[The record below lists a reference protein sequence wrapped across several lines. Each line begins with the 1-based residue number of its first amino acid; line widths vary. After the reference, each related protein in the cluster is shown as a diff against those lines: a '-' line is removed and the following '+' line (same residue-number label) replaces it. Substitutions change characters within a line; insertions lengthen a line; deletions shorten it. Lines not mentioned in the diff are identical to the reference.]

1 MPRARR
7 RSWSYLTKALPRL
20 CPARASVDPMTPRS
34 THAWIALALV
44 GLAVA
49 AGASLAASRL
59 ASQDIGLAS
68 EPLTAGEDLAPG
80 ATTSESAQP
89 DDAAAERRRLR
100 RKRAAAE
107 RRRERARERRRERQR
122 DR

>member
-1 MPRARR
+1 
-7 RSWSYLTKALPRL
+7 
-20 CPARASVDPMTPRS
+20 MTPRS
-34 THAWIALALV
+34 TYAWIALALV

-89 DDAAAERRRLR
+89 DDAAAERQAPAPQARGGRAPPRARRGSGAASAS
-100 RKRAAAE
+100 AAAG
-107 RRRERARERRRERQR
+107 RTTPR
-122 DR
+122 